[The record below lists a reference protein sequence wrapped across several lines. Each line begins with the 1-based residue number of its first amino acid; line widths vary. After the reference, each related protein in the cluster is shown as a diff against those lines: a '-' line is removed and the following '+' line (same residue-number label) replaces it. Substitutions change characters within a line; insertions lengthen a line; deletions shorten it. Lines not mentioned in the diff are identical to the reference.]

1 MDLKLLGLP
10 SVLIKCTILGIRSTY
25 DRYCSNLSSALNSA
39 QLSSPLTL
47 YSTTYRISTSL
58 RLDSVIFLLSRKAVR
73 RCTSLVISD
82 LPQPLLTTVRCVSN
96 ALSAHVLCS
105 DLHSAAKRKRFG
117 FVRFAEEDNKQTYP
131 NGTRANSFA
140 SASISPIDAAR
151 PCNHQPTTPY
161 VSAASER
168 NFKCE
173 WVPLRPAPDIH
184 RPTDR
189 CVASHA
195 TTAHALSS
203 FADRPKATLL
213 FMREGERRG

>member
-47 YSTTYRISTSL
+47 SLASHSTTYRMSTSL

-96 ALSAHVLCS
+96 ALSAHALCS
-105 DLHSAAKRKRFG
+105 DLHSATTKKERFG
-117 FVRFAEEDNKQTYP
+117 FVALGRERTTSKHTQTERAP
-131 NGTRANSFA
+131 TPVQVPPSHPSMLNGPVPQTT
-140 SASISPIDAAR
+140 
-151 PCNHQPTTPY
+151 NHQP
-161 VSAASER
+161 
-168 NFKCE
+168 
-173 WVPLRPAPDIH
+173 
-184 RPTDR
+184 PTYR
-189 CVASHA
+189 
-195 TTAHALSS
+195 
-203 FADRPKATLL
+203 
-213 FMREGERRG
+213 